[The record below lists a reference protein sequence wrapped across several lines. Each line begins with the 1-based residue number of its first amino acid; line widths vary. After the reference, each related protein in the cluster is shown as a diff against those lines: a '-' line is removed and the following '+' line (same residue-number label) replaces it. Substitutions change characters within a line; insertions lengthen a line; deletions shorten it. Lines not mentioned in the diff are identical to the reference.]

1 MTRACDSK
9 PGRGVPAGPI
19 RERITMLLDA
29 GASYLSIARAAGV
42 HERTVRHLHSGKRPS
57 VYRGTA
63 ECIMAVND
71 LALSPDRVV
80 DAGPTRE
87 RIAKLLAN
95 DWRLVDIADHAGLSP
110 TTLLA
115 SNLEHGVS
123 LRTEQR
129 VEHVWRSFMGVK
141 GNKARPYPH
150 LTAGVATF
158 TRREIAAGAD
168 ISYSTVDRLRA
179 GHPINRDTA
188 ERVTD
193 WLAQQR
199 RGPQRAPQIVPVH
212 YGQAA

>member
-1 MTRACDSK
+1 
-9 PGRGVPAGPI
+9 
-19 RERITMLLDA
+19 MLLDA
-29 GASYLSIARAAGV
+29 GATYLSIARAAGV

-63 ECIMAVND
+63 ECIMAVD
-71 LALSPDRVV
+71 ELALSPDRVV
-80 DAGPTRE
+80 DAGPTRQ

-110 TTLLA
+110 STLLA
-115 SNLEHGVS
+115 SNLEQGVS

-141 GNKARPYPH
+141 GNKARAYPE
-150 LTAGVATF
+150 LTARVVGY
-158 TRREIAAGAD
+158 TRHEIAAGAD
-168 ISYSTVDRLRA
+168 ISPSTVDRLRA
-179 GHPINRDTA
+179 GQPINRDTA

-193 WLAQQR
+193 WLAQQG
-199 RGPQRAPQIVPVH
+199 RGPQQARQMASVD